1 MLPLPAE
8 TVNDEYGNNR
18 KPHAKQPPKDRR
30 LSVRVT
36 VLDLE
41 NWRFIATG
49 LRMPL
54 SAVIRRAVNEYV
66 ADPPPSSDL
75 TDLKFSFLAELADL
89 AGATID
95 RAELRK
101 MTLCDKTIV
110 LRVSVADRERWALG
124 AQQEHCSVSAM
135 IRRAVRRYVDPP
147 FSELVGGFC
156 MNKSAG

>member
-41 NWRFIATG
+41 NWRFIATE
-49 LRMPL
+49 LLARPL
-54 SAVIRRAVNEYV
+54 SAVIRRAVNKYV

-75 TDLKFSFLAELADL
+75 VDLKFSVLAELADL

-95 RAELRK
+95 RAGLRK

-110 LRVSVADRERWALG
+110 LRVSRADRERWALA
-124 AQQEHCSVSAM
+124 AQREHRSVSAM
-135 IRRAVRRYVDPP
+135 IRRAVRRYVAP
-147 FSELVGGFC
+147 FADLIRKFTKE
-156 MNKSAG
+156 